1 MQKGPLPAN
10 TVLNPCSMKLLLC
23 ANCSVLRLEAEFV
36 CQHGGVN
43 FPPSDFPISSSI
55 FIHDDGQPITLNC
68 RFSVGMHPR
77 DRGRGRAQ
85 APAPSDGNN
94 PGRGAPA
101 RGRSAGRGRRGD
113 GTRTTEGSA
122 QPQSGRG
129 SPSARGTDAPR
140 RRGSSGSSRGRGES
154 RPAGPS
160 SRGQGSQRGRSPSV
174 PIESAVNSLANIT
187 TANITTIGV
196 RRREYGQAGE
206 SRNIQV
212 NSFPATAVGK
222 LVYQYEVGI
231 ATPDSFPSTKRP
243 GKTLNMRLLR
253 ELQSSTRPDLFH
265 FPAVY
270 DGQMKLYALNE
281 LDLSDSGGEFIV
293 LLDGMPFTLR
303 LKRVGAVID
312 TSVLSKFVE
321 GKRSSDISV
330 FNARQ
335 ALDVALRMRP
345 LSDANL
351 SAGKKRQIFYT
362 ALDVKELGSGIVLW
376 RGYFQSLRPAVN
388 RLLVNIDVSTGAMYR
403 AGSLIEVCCEYLK
416 SRSSAEPMAVTDL
429 MHQLQTSEHVRQR
442 LTRFIEDVR
451 VEWRRIGT
459 KEDMLVR
466 TVKGVT
472 RAGADQEI
480 FTLRDGRRM
489 SVAKYYLQTAGEPL
503 TYPGLQCV
511 QVGNTAAGRGAL
523 LPMELCRVVP
533 GQPLRMGFP
542 MPLDGA
548 RRAFSVQTPAKRLRD
563 IEKGLQILGYGQS
576 EYVRQFG
583 VSVGTSPLRTV
594 ARVLEPPALKYSS
607 VDDSGSRQ
615 ELVVYPEGGMWS
627 TWDKHTRTDRHF
639 HQPATIESWELVSL
653 VPKEEFTANNG
664 KEMGRRFV
672 NACRAAGMTVVRD
685 TPAKIVVYLRQQ
697 HISAE
702 LDKVVR
708 QCVQRTGREPSLVF
722 VVLPDKNA
730 MYESVKHW
738 GDIQRGIPTQCI
750 RLRHVFET
758 KPEFWS
764 NCVHKINM
772 KLGGINV
779 VVDHPG
785 LRIPGSFPLLGD
797 PKNATV
803 VMGADVT
810 HPTGA
815 LAHHP
820 SYAAVVCS
828 ADAHAAKYVA
838 EFRMQKGGE
847 EMIENMEDMT
857 RILLEAHMRIR
868 GEKEVAKGP
877 LYKEE
882 DHVPK
887 RLIFFRDGVS
897 EDQFPIVLDKELP
910 SIKKACGMF
919 KVRPKITLV
928 IVVKRHHMRFF
939 DSKDNCQSGTV
950 IDRDVVH
957 PTDLDF
963 FLQSH
968 SSFRMRGTGRPAH
981 YSVLYDENNLTPDQ
995 IQALSFALCHVYARS
1010 PSAVSIPAPVYYAH
1024 RVCER
1029 RGIHF
1034 DPKTVG
1040 GAPDAKQGSPFEADK
1055 DLSAFRAAFQVPHAN
1070 QRDEMYFV

>member
-1 MQKGPLPAN
+1 
-10 TVLNPCSMKLLLC
+10 
-23 ANCSVLRLEAEFV
+23 
-36 CQHGGVN
+36 
-43 FPPSDFPISSSI
+43 
-55 FIHDDGQPITLNC
+55 
-68 RFSVGMHPR
+68 MHPR

-85 APAPSDGNN
+85 APAPSDANN

-101 RGRSAGRGRRGD
+101 RGRSAGRGRRGE
-113 GTRTTEGSA
+113 GTRTEGSTP
-122 QPQSGRG
+122 PQIGRG
-129 SPSARGTDAPR
+129 SPSARGTDVPR

-160 SRGQGSQRGRSPSV
+160 SLRGQVSQRGRSPSD
-174 PIESAVNSLANIT
+174 LAEIAANLT
-187 TANITTIGV
+187 TVGV

-212 NSFPATAVGK
+212 NSFPAAAVGK
-222 LVYQYEVGI
+222 MVYQYEAGI
-231 ATPDSFPSTKRP
+231 VTPESFPSAKRP
-243 GKTLNMRLLR
+243 GKALNMRLLR
-253 ELQSSTRPDLFH
+253 ELQSTTRPDLFPL
-265 FPAVY
+265 PAVY
-270 DGQMKLYALNE
+270 DGQMKMYALNE
-281 LDLSDSGGEFIV
+281 LDMSDSGGEFLV
-293 LLDGMPFTLR
+293 VLDGMPFRLR

-312 TSVLSKFVE
+312 TGVLPKFVE

-335 ALDVALRMRP
+335 ALDVALRMTP
-345 LSDANL
+345 LSDAGL

-362 ALDVKELGSGIVLW
+362 ASDVKELGSGIVLW

-416 SRSSAEPMAVTDL
+416 SRTSAGPMSVTEL
-429 MHQLQTSEHVRQR
+429 MRQLQTSEHVRQR
-442 LTRFIEDVR
+442 LARFIEEVR

-489 SVAKYYLQTAGEPL
+489 TVAAYYLQTAGKPL
-503 TYPGLQCV
+503 AYPGLQCV
-511 QVGNTAAGRGAL
+511 QVGNIAAGRGAM

-542 MPLDGA
+542 MALDGA

-594 ARVLEPPALKYSS
+594 ARVLEPPALKYTS

-639 HQPATIESWELVSL
+639 YEPATIESWELVSL

-672 NACRAAGMTVVRD
+672 NACRAGGMTVVRD
-685 TPAKIVVYLRQQ
+685 APARTVVYLRQQ
-697 HISAE
+697 DISAE
-702 LDKVVR
+702 LDNLVR
-708 QCVQRTGREPSLVF
+708 ECVRRTGREPSLVF
-722 VVLPDKNA
+722 IVLPDKNA
-730 MYESVKHW
+730 MYETVKHW
-738 GDIQRGIPTQCI
+738 GDIQRGISTQCI

-785 LRIPGSFPLLGD
+785 LHIPGSYPLLGD
-797 PKNATV
+797 SKNVTV
-803 VMGADVT
+803 VMGKWPPVGASILTRLGADVT

-828 ADAHAAKYVA
+828 ADSHAAKYVA
-838 EFRMQKGGE
+838 QFRLQKGGE
-847 EMIENMEDMT
+847 EMIEGMEDMT
-857 RILLEAHMRIR
+857 RVLLEAHMRIR

-897 EDQFPIVLDKELP
+897 EDQFPIVLDRELP

-1040 GAPDAKQGSPFEADK
+1040 GAPDTKQGSPFEADK
-1055 DLSAFRAAFQVPHAN
+1055 DLSAFRDAFRAPHAN